1 MFGAAKADTS
11 PKIAIRMKVGA
22 GDPPLRSTGG
32 RARENAMRLLTRI
45 RLLSAAAVLVG
56 AATASA
62 QSPPAPAPVKVQLDD
77 PTRPLPRDPSE
88 RTLEPKPGDG
98 MEVVPVSATDV
109 LTAPPFDPPL
119 GFAGPST
126 VIPRSGSNAEFV
138 TVEDRWR
145 LGFPEWDRYGNSR
158 KWIADSAYR
167 LGRAIDPYNLNVL
180 KGDYPIYGQ
189 HTFLNMTAT
198 SISLFEGRQIPTAT
212 TPFEST
218 ARPFQFENFG
228 RPNQFLYSQLFTMSF
243 DLFHGDTAAFKPMD
257 WRVKITPA
265 FNANFIDVDE
275 LAVVSPDVRKG
286 TQRGRSWFALQEAF
300 GEIKIADTSPEY
312 DFMSIRAGNQPFSS
326 DFRGFIF
333 SDTNRGVRLFGTR
346 NGNRDQYNLAFFRQ
360 LEKETNSGLNTM
372 EDRDQNILIANY
384 YRQDF
389 IFPGYTLQ
397 GSVHYNNDGPD
408 TLFDRNRFLVR
419 PDPTGIFQPHRVEV
433 AYLGFAGDGHI
444 DRFNVS
450 HAFYWA
456 LGRDSKNPLA
466 GKPQSISAQM
476 AALELSY
483 DRDWARF
490 RVSGLWASG
499 DSNVSNGR
507 ATGFDSI
514 LDNTVFAG
522 EGSFYNRQN
531 LPLFGVQLV
540 QRNSLFNGLRSSK
553 IQGQTNFVNP
563 GLELINF
570 GFDADITPRFRVV
583 NNANFMWF
591 NKTAVLEQFVYQ
603 NKIDRDI
610 GADFSTLF
618 EWRPVLNNNVIIL
631 SGASVFVPGGGFR
644 QLYNRQD
651 DSVNPLGSLFMEVVL
666 QY

>member
-1 MFGAAKADTS
+1 
-11 PKIAIRMKVGA
+11 
-22 GDPPLRSTGG
+22 
-32 RARENAMRLLTRI
+32 MRLLTRI

-372 EDRDQNILIANY
+372 EDRNQNILIANY